1 VLDRR
6 TFLLSSLALLAT
18 SACGQ
23 DTAQPAASPSTGAV
37 PSQGAYPRT
46 VEHEL
51 GSTTLETAPQRI
63 VCGTDGGELCS
74 LLALGVQPVGYGLR
88 QDPTPTWLTGLVDGL
103 DSYDL
108 SGGETNF
115 ERIAAWAPDLVLVQK
130 GFATP
135 ETLPR
140 FTDVALTVA
149 TSFADWRTNLRQ
161 VGQAVGLEE
170 QAGALEAEKD
180 ALVAEARTRLPASAT
195 GLRLNAIAAF
205 DDGSIYVLNDQSPA
219 GKLSAALGLAPLPG
233 QATEGEVVDLLSA
246 EQLSAVD
253 GDLLLLL
260 HFGDG
265 DGMPALQEKSV
276 YQDLAVVQAG
286 NVVDLTKDE
295 SDAIYFDSVLTIE
308 PNLALLERL
317 VAAAAR

>member
-1 VLDRR
+1 MLDRR
-6 TFLLSSLALLAT
+6 TFLLTSLALLAT
-18 SACGQ
+18 SACG
-23 DTAQPAASPSTGAV
+23 DDGEPAGRSAAAGSDAG
-37 PSQGAYPRT
+37 YPRT
-46 VEHEL
+46 VQHEL
-51 GSTTLETAPQRI
+51 GSTTLEAAPRRV

-74 LLALGVQPVGYGLR
+74 LLALGVSPVGYGRR
-88 QDPTPTWLTGLVDGL
+88 QDPTPSWLDGLVDGL

-115 ERIAAWAPDLVLVQK
+115 ERLAAWAPDLLLVQR
-130 GFATP
+130 GFATD
-135 ETLPR
+135 ETMPR
-140 FTDVALTVA
+140 FTDVAPTVA

-170 QAGALEAEKD
+170 QATALEADKD
-180 ALVAEARTRLPASAT
+180 ALVAEAKTRLPATAA

-205 DDGSIYVLNDQSPA
+205 DDGSIYVLNEQSPA

-233 QATEGEVVDLLSA
+233 QASEGEVADLLSA
-246 EQLSAVD
+246 EQLSQVD

-265 DGMPALQEKSV
+265 DGTPSLQEKSV
-276 YQDLAVVQAG
+276 YQDLAVVRAG
-286 NVVDLTKDE
+286 TVVDLTKDE
-295 SDAIYFDSVLTIE
+295 SDALYFDSVLTIE

-317 VAAAAR
+317 VARVAG

>member
-1 VLDRR
+1 MLDRR

-18 SACGQ
+18 SACGA
-23 DTAQPAASPSTGAV
+23 DARPAATPSTGAA
-37 PSQGAYPRT
+37 PSEGSYPRT

-51 GSTTLETAPQRI
+51 GSTTLEAAPRRV

-74 LLALGVQPVGYGLR
+74 LLALGVRPVGYGLR
-88 QDPTPTWLTGLVDGL
+88 QDPTPSWLTGLVDGL

-115 ERIAAWAPDLVLVQK
+115 ERIAAWAPDLVLVQR

-140 FTDVALTVA
+140 FTDIAPTVA

-170 QAGALEAEKD
+170 RAGELAAEKD
-180 ALVAEARTRLPASAT
+180 ALVAEARTALPASAA

-205 DDGSIYVLNDQSPA
+205 DDGSIYVLNEQSPA
-219 GKLSAALGLAPLPG
+219 GKLAAALGLAPLPG

-286 NVVDLTKDE
+286 NVVDLTEDE
-295 SDAIYFDSVLTIE
+295 SDAIYFDSVLTVE

-317 VAAAAR
+317 VGAAAG

>member
-1 VLDRR
+1 MLDRR
-6 TFLLSSLALLAT
+6 AFLLSTLALLAT
-18 SACGQ
+18 SACGGE
-23 DTAQPAASPSTGAV
+23 AEPAAAPSGGAA

-51 GSTTLETAPQRI
+51 GSTRLASAPQRI

-74 LLALGVQPVGYGLR
+74 LLALGVRPVGYGLR
-88 QDPTPTWLTGLVDGL
+88 QTPTPTWLAGLVDGL
-103 DSYDL
+103 DSYEL

-115 ERIAAWAPDLVLVQK
+115 ERIAAWEPDLVLVQK

-135 ETLPR
+135 ETMPR
-140 FTDVALTVA
+140 FTDVAPTVA

-161 VGQAVGLEE
+161 VGAAVGLDE

-180 ALVAEARTRLPASAT
+180 ALVEEARTRLPAGAA

-205 DDGSIYVLNDQSPA
+205 DDGSIYVLNEQSPA
-219 GKLSAALGLAPLPG
+219 GKLAAALGLAALPA
-233 QATEGEVVDLLSA
+233 QATEGEVADLLSA
-246 EQLSAVD
+246 EQLSRVD

-265 DGMPALQEKSV
+265 DGMPALQEKTV
-276 YQDLAVVQAG
+276 YQSLAAVQAG
-286 NVVDLTKDE
+286 AVVDLTQDE
-295 SDAIYFDSVLTIE
+295 SDALYFDSVLTIE

-317 VAAAAR
+317 VARAV